1 MIIIRVNRAFI
12 KPRKADMVDK
22 ADKADM
28 VDEADRA
35 DMGDEVDEAGEEGKK
50 IISLSYS

>member
-1 MIIIRVNRAFI
+1 
-12 KPRKADMVDK
+12 MVDK

-35 DMGDEVDEAGEEGKK
+35 DMVDEVDEASEEGKK